1 MDAQKQRGRTKGSKN
16 RYTKSLRDDILEAY
30 ERVGGVEYLEM
41 LAKLDPRTFS
51 NILVKILPTQVT
63 GADGGAVKIEVITGI
78 DRSPDDP
85 LPDDTL

>member
-85 LPDDTL
+85 LPDDPL

>member
-1 MDAQKQRGRTKGSKN
+1 MDAKKQRGKTKGSKN

-30 ERVGGVEYLEM
+30 QRVGGIEYLEM

-85 LPDDTL
+85 LPNDSL

>member
-30 ERVGGVEYLEM
+30 ERVGGIEYLEM

-85 LPDDTL
+85 LPDDPL